1 MAVVTG
7 GGAPF
12 WRVVVDV
19 PAGAGDRMMAALE
32 SFGDSVSAFEHGMA
46 AVRVELIGRDRPD
59 QAAVSLA
66 VALAAASAGIPV
78 PEIMI
83 ERLAPR
89 DWLAENR
96 KSFPPLSIGRYLIHG
111 SDFVGDAP
119 RGAVGLRLD
128 AGAAFGTG
136 RHASTAGCLLAFD
149 RLAPHRRI
157 VRALDL
163 GCGSAILAI
172 AIAKTWGSRVLAADI
187 DPVAIGVAR
196 DNIRANGVAKRV
208 RAFTSRGFDSAGLRR
223 APPFDLI
230 VANIQLEPLVAMAA
244 DIARHA
250 RPGAAVV
257 LSGIL
262 DTDGARL
269 AGAYARAGL
278 RLGEVIHVEEWVTL
292 VFDR

>member
-1 MAVVTG
+1 MTG
-7 GGAPF
+7 DAAPF
-12 WRVVVDV
+12 WRVAVDV
-19 PAGAGDRMMAALE
+19 PASMQESMMAALE
-32 SFGDSVSAFEHGMA
+32 PFGDSVSAFAQGTA
-46 AVRVELIGRDRPD
+46 GIRVELIGRDRPD
-59 QAAVSLA
+59 RTILSLA
-66 VALAAASAGIPV
+66 VALAAASAGIPA
-78 PEIMI
+78 PEILI
-83 ERLAPR
+83 EELAPR

-96 KSFPPLSIGRYLIHG
+96 RSFPPLSIGRYFIHG
-111 SDFVGDAP
+111 SDFGERAP

-149 RLAPHRRI
+149 CLAPHRRI
-157 VRALDL
+157 ARALDL

-172 AIAKTWGSRVLAADI
+172 AIAKTWGARVLAADI

-196 DNIRANGVAKRV
+196 DNIRANGVVKRV
-208 RAFTSRGFDSAGLRR
+208 RAFTSRGFDSAALRR
-223 APPFDLI
+223 AQPFDLI

-250 RPGAAVV
+250 RAGAAVV
-257 LSGIL
+257 LSGVL
-262 DTDGARL
+262 ETDGARL
-269 AGAYARAGL
+269 ASAYAQAGL

>member
-1 MAVVTG
+1 MTG
-7 GGAPF
+7 GAAPF

-19 PAGAGDRMMAALE
+19 PAGAEERMMTALE
-32 SFGDSVSAFEHGMA
+32 SFGDSVSAFEDGTA
-46 AVRVELIGRDRPD
+46 AFRVELIGRDRPD
-59 QAAVSLA
+59 RTAVSLA
-66 VALAAASAGIPV
+66 VALAAASAGIPA
-78 PEIMI
+78 PEILI
-83 ERLAPR
+83 EPLAPR

-96 KSFPPLSIGRYLIHG
+96 RSFPPLSIGRYFIHG
-111 SDFVGDAP
+111 SDFAERAP

-149 RLAPHRRI
+149 RLAPHRR
-157 VRALDL
+157 VGRALDL

-172 AIAKTWGSRVLAADI
+172 AIAKTWGSQVLAADI
-187 DPVAIGVAR
+187 DPVAIDVAR

-208 RAFTSRGFDSAGLRR
+208 RAFTSRGFDSADLRR
-223 APPFDLI
+223 APPFELI

-244 DIARHA
+244 DIAGHA

-257 LSGIL
+257 LSGIIE
-262 DTDGARL
+262 TDGARL
-269 AGAYARAGL
+269 AGVYARAGL